1 MPAISLIDL
10 EVWMLD
16 KTTFQN
22 ESAFQMTLYLA
33 RSMLAEK
40 LITEK
45 EYRDFKKEIIKRY
58 EPFFGDLY
66 T

>member
-1 MPAISLIDL
+1 MPVILLIDL
-10 EVWMLD
+10 GVWTLD

>member
-1 MPAISLIDL
+1 MPATSLIGL
-10 EVWMLD
+10 GVWTLD

-22 ESAFQMTLYLA
+22 ESTFQMTLYLA
-33 RSMLAEK
+33 RTMLADK

>member
-1 MPAISLIDL
+1 M
-10 EVWMLD
+10 WTLD
-16 KTTFQN
+16 KTTFEN

-33 RSMLAEK
+33 RTMLEDK